1 MGKNKKLSPSFH
13 SHAGDICIICLCFV
27 CIFMILSTRH
37 KRKRAAK
44 AKGWCRDRK
53 GWKIAHKTTKR

>member
-1 MGKNKKLSPSFH
+1 
-13 SHAGDICIICLCFV
+13 
-27 CIFMILSTRH
+27 MILSTRH